1 MIALVKFEI
10 KKIFR
15 NKVMLVVLIFGLLL
29 NAFAI
34 YTNDKMNSSNQYMNG
49 KFKVYQKIKG
59 EITQEKYDYI
69 FNCYTKVNDLVEK
82 GNYET
87 EKPDVKY
94 FTGFVFGDRTLFK
107 RFLKDYQYII
117 NYNDQIGNALKLA
130 KDNLS
135 YYKNPEDISLNKK
148 FIDTFTNR
156 GVSEYYETDK
166 YDKLFGS

>member
-107 RFLKDYQYII
+107 R
-117 NYNDQIGNALKLA
+117 
-130 KDNLS
+130 
-135 YYKNPEDISLNKK
+135 
-148 FIDTFTNR
+148 
-156 GVSEYYETDK
+156 
-166 YDKLFGS
+166 